1 MNSRRVWRA
10 SEALAAR
17 HLESQGFKVV
27 DMHRKITVGGVEV
40 SDIDIVALKDG
51 EYYAVEVKAGSADVD
66 AVRQV
71 YVNSKLANMKP
82 MLIARGLA
90 DEKALAVAR
99 ELGVELN
106 ILPDTIVVDVNEL
119 REAVY
124 DAVYSALNDILYYV
138 TVCDKMGEEDMKI
151 VRALANSE
159 SISEAAEKLGVNEG
173 ELISHIAKLS
183 SKNFLPKGVSF
194 KNLTLVSRIIMLA
207 CSREKP

>member
-1 MNSRRVWRA
+1 MDGRRAWRA
-10 SEALAAR
+10 SEAIAAR

-82 MLIARGLA
+82 MLIARGIA
-90 DEKALAVAR
+90 DERALAVAR

-124 DAVYSALNDILYYV
+124 DAVYSALNDMLYYV
-138 TVCDKMGEEDMKI
+138 TVCDKMGEEEIRI
-151 VRALANSE
+151 VKALADSE

-173 ELISHIAKLS
+173 ELISYIAKLS
-183 SKNFLPKGVSF
+183 N
-194 KNLTLVSRIIMLA
+194 KNLLPRGVPLKNLILVSRIIMLS